1 MTSITTIKTTTLVP
15 TPVPLG
21 SLRCSIPL
29 VVVVVVAR
37 TRNVPHSQMVGGDTC
52 GGDHIVIRT
61 TRVVCG
67 PTGLIKVGRSACH
80 LTPLPLSSP
89 LSTIETET
97 TTPSTI
103 TSSTVT
109 SFDTSSASHCSLSH
123 YNLVS
128 FTSHSP
134 LLSHHHTPTSTPDT
148 IAKGDD
154 TVYSR
159 VGGSHVE
166 TRQSHFLEP

>member
-1 MTSITTIKTTTLVP
+1 MSYNTSP
-15 TPVPLG
+15 
-21 SLRCSIPL
+21 S
-29 VVVVVVAR
+29 
-37 TRNVPHSQMVGGDTC
+37 
-52 GGDHIVIRT
+52 
-61 TRVVCG
+61 
-67 PTGLIKVGRSACH
+67 
-80 LTPLPLSSP
+80 LSSP
-89 LSTIETET
+89 LSTIETKT

-103 TSSTVT
+103 TSSTAS

-159 VGGSHVE
+159 VGGSRVE